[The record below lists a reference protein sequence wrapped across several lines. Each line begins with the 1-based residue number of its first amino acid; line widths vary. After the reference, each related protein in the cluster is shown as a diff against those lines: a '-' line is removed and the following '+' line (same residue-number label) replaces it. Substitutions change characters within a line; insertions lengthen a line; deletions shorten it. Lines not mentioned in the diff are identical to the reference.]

1 MKDYT
6 HFYGQGGV
14 PDKSRTCPLWT
25 DNKKLHEQEVA
36 KAAAKAKEDL
46 KKKNIQLKHD
56 PTAGVAMPAGGNGAD
71 GNVAPDVADV
81 IAPGVPRELLVRQQ
95 RQIEDMIRHGG
106 RAPHMIHPHVP
117 MPHMQIR
124 PVQLHGPPGNPFR
137 DGMLEQMNEILRMRE
152 QQRANMRL
160 IRQREQQALRDFER
174 AARNVYAPAP
184 PPVPAPAPLP
194 PAPFP
199 VYGNPQAVPEP
210 LPFLDLVENHGR
222 NIHVVQQQRMPFIA
236 GPQINPPGPPMN
248 PFQGRVA
255 PQPPPPVA
263 AQPPQRLIQGIPP
276 PPPAAPAQAQQPGQ
290 AHGPPPPPPGPGGVR
305 RVEMF
310 HRHPY
315 RAGERERRHREDA
328 LMRLR
333 RKERERRSRE
343 EAVMRLRRNRE
354 EVLRRQRRRDGDMR
368 HGGHHHHHPHDHLE
382 AGEVRVERV
391 QNVIPAPVAQQAEH
405 NPTHNR
411 PNRDVDNFQPK

>member
-1 MKDYT
+1 
-6 HFYGQGGV
+6 
-14 PDKSRTCPLWT
+14 
-25 DNKKLHEQEVA
+25 
-36 KAAAKAKEDL
+36 
-46 KKKNIQLKHD
+46 
-56 PTAGVAMPAGGNGAD
+56 
-71 GNVAPDVADV
+71 
-81 IAPGVPRELLVRQQ
+81 
-95 RQIEDMIRHGG
+95 MIRHGG
-106 RAPHMIHPHVP
+106 RAPPMIHQMP

-124 PVQLHGPPGNPFR
+124 PVQLHGPHGHGNPFR

-236 GPQINPPGPPMN
+236 GPQINPPGQPMN
-248 PFQGRVA
+248 PFQGPIA
-255 PQPPPPVA
+255 PQPPV
-263 AQPPQRLIQGIPP
+263 
-276 PPPAAPAQAQQPGQ
+276 
-290 AHGPPPPPPGPGGVR
+290 PPPPPPQRLVQGLPPPPPHPPAPAPQAQPVIPPPAGGVR
-305 RVEMF
+305 RVF
-310 HRHPY
+310 HPHPY
-315 RAGERERRHREDA
+315 RTGERERRHREDA

-333 RKERERRSRE
+333 RKDRERRSRE

-354 EVLRRQRRRDGDMR
+354 EVLRRQRRRDGDVR
-368 HGGHHHHHPHDHLE
+368 HGGHHHHHPHEHLE

-391 QNVIPAPVAQQAEH
+391 QNVIPPPAQQH
-405 NPTHNR
+405 NQNPTHNR
-411 PNRDVDNFQPK
+411 NNRDVDNFQPK